1 MRFNSPKLIVIII
14 AFAFSCVGDAR
25 TRADLVPEDTLLID
39 LVTGRVVI
47 GMYPSVAPG
56 HVARIRELA
65 RSGVYDG
72 VAFHRVIDGF
82 MAQTG
87 DVKYGNLKSNY
98 NPSFVGTG
106 NSDLTNLPAEFN
118 ELNHV
123 SGTVSMARTSDPNTA
138 NSQFFICFADS
149 AFLDG
154 QYTVWGQVVEGME
167 HVDKIERGAAGSGTV
182 ANPDSMVKVTVASDT
197 VLRIDDNAS
206 SAGDG
211 TSWGKA
217 FTTLSDALEVAGA
230 GFELW
235 VAEGEYHL
243 TGSLESRLKNEVK
256 FFGGFKGTEL
266 TRTPLGEANATI
278 LTDSPPSEPVD
289 SNVTPHTHGWYFQPD
304 WGWIWTSEKTFPYLY
319 LAGGNGN
326 SAGWLMF
333 REGSAAPVYFYSFAE
348 KKWVTLGE

>member
-1 MRFNSPKLIVIII
+1 MRFSSPKLIVTLI

-47 GMYPSVAPG
+47 EMFPAVAPG

-65 RSGVYDG
+65 RSGLYDG

-87 DVKYGNLKSNY
+87 DVKYGNVKSNY
-98 NPSFVGTG
+98 NPSLVGTG
-106 NSDLTNLPAEFN
+106 NSDLADLAAEFN
-118 ELNHV
+118 ELKHFR
-123 SGTVSMARTSDPNTA
+123 GTASMARSQDPNSA
-138 NSQFFICFADS
+138 NSQFFICFAD
-149 AFLDG
+149 ATFLDG

-167 HVDKIERGAAGSGTV
+167 HVDKIERGVAGSGAV
-182 ANPDSMVKVTVASDT
+182 GNPDSMVKVTVASDT
-197 VLRIDDNAS
+197 ILRIDDNAS
-206 SAGDG
+206 AGGDG
-211 TSWGKA
+211 TSWPKA
-217 FTTLSDALEVAGA
+217 FSTLSDALDAAGT

-235 VAEGEYHL
+235 VAEGEYRL

-256 FFGGFKGTEL
+256 SFGGFKGTEL
-266 TRTPLGEANATI
+266 IRTPVGEANATRLVDALPI
-278 LTDSPPSEPVD
+278 QPVN
-289 SNVTPHTHGWYFQPD
+289 SHASPHTYGWYFQPE
-304 WGWIWTSEKTFPYLY
+304 WGWIWTSEKTFPYVY
-319 LAGGNGN
+319 LAGGNGQG
-326 SAGWLMF
+326 AGWLMF